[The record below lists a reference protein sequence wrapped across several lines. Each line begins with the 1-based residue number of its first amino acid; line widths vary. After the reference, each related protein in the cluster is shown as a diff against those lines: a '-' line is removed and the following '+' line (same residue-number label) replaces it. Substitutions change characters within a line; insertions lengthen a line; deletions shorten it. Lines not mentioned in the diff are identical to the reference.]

1 MSQVAVRVKDIILNI
16 EHPQAINF
24 GGYDAI
30 GTIFFTKL
38 DVVSGPGISKIFL
51 VSLFINK

>member
-30 GTIFFTKL
+30 GTIFFH
-38 DVVSGPGISKIFL
+38 
-51 VSLFINK
+51 